1 MNKTAIKNFSIW
13 ARNKLIADISY
24 RAGLLGIT
32 PAGIRSPLPQSTGT
46 TQFFDIGSADPYVIS
61 GEQIKQR
68 ARLAEALRSREQRS
82 DYATAYKYLME
93 EVAYTWFNRLA
104 AIRFM
109 EVNDYLPGHIRVLS
123 SESGKIEPDLCTT
136 PFEAGLDFT
145 SDEERLI
152 VSLKNENRLDD
163 LFRLL
168 FVKQCNALNSVLP
181 SLFERT
187 DDYTE
192 LLLNLPVIDQDGVVW
207 HLVHDIPEDDFN
219 VEKGG
224 QVEIIGWLYQYYNTE
239 PKSAVFAKA
248 GKITKEEIPA
258 VTQLFTPDWIVRYMV
273 ENSLGRLWVEG
284 HPNDE
289 LKTEWK
295 YYLEEAEQEPE
306 VLEQLRRIRSE
317 YAKLNPEDIRLIDP
331 CMGSGHIL
339 VYAFDV
345 LMQIYESAGYARR
358 DAVRSIL
365 ENNLFGLDIDKR
377 AYQLAYFALM
387 MKARQYDKRF
397 LSRGIAPHVFAIEES
412 NSVNRAQLR
421 YFGTRLDELSRN
433 NAENQ
438 LQDLLDTFVDA
449 KEYGSILKVP
459 EMDWNLLREY
469 VADYDVGDQISLDVM
484 DIETTQAKL
493 KVLIDQGEIMAR
505 KYSVAVTNPPYM
517 GISSGS
523 GKLND
528 FVKKNYPDSKAD
540 LFAVFIEQCIRMT
553 EQYGF
558 TAMITMHAWMFLSN
572 FYKLREKL
580 LRQNMINMVH
590 LGARAFDEIG
600 GEVVQTVTFVLRKE
614 FVNHIVGKYCRAVN
628 ALSEA
633 DKRKLFLEEEH
644 WYVIKQENLESIP
657 NKTWAYWIGRHLAD
671 SFYKN
676 PSIGKMYRTMAGSST
691 GDNNRFLRLW
701 YEVSIDKIGF
711 NLPEGY
717 SGFGYKWIPCLKGG
731 SFRKWYGNQS
741 YIVNWENDGAE
752 IKYWVTHNP
761 QDPNTTSWSR
771 RLFNTDMF
779 YHPGVTWSKITTGK
793 FSARYMNKGFIME
806 SASCA
811 IMPNHSDELGML
823 SLLNSIIA
831 QNVIDILNPTIN
843 VQVGDVMA
851 IPVNSA
857 LLCSEEI
864 KIITDNS
871 IKISRSDWDSFE
883 TSWDFKRHPLLPPR
897 EEV

>member
-68 ARLAEALRSREQRS
+68 TRLAEALRSREQRS

-123 SESGKIEPDLCTT
+123 SDSGKIEPDLCTT

-145 SDEERLI
+145 ADEERLI

-168 FVKQCNALNSVLP
+168 FVKQCNALNSILP

-192 LLLNLPVIDQDGVVW
+192 LLLNLSVIDQDGVVW

-239 PKSAVFAKA
+239 PKSAAFAKT

-284 HPNDE
+284 HPNDD

-295 YYLEEAEQEPE
+295 YYLEEAEQEAA
-306 VLEQLRRIRSE
+306 VQAQLRAIRSE
-317 YAKLNPEDIRLIDP
+317 YAKLNPEDIHLIDP

-345 LMQIYESAGYARR
+345 LMQIYETAGYARR

-469 VADYDVGDQISLDVM
+469 VTDYDVGDQMSLDVM

-493 KVLIDQGEIMAR
+493 KVLIDQAEVMAR
-505 KYSVAVTNPPYM
+505 KYSVVTTNPPYM
-517 GISSGS
+517 GGS
-523 GKLND
+523 NMNPNLTTY
-528 FVKKNYPDSKAD
+528 VKKYYSGWNKDIYACFMNQGLNMLSQNG
-540 LFAVFIEQCIRMT
+540 FMSFMT
-553 EQYGF
+553 SY
-558 TAMITMHAWMFLSN
+558 TWMFLTTFSEVRKGVLGCSVIQSLIQPEYHSFFAEAFVPICAFVVRKSKLDYKAGFIRLED
-572 FYKLREKL
+572 FYGAEIQEAKYLEALEDTEKCEYYYEQANSVFYIIPDCPIAYWL
-580 LRQNMINMVH
+580 SESVL
-590 LGARAFDEIG
+590 RAFSDG
-600 GEVVQTVTFVLRKE
+600 KFVGNVAEPRQGL
-614 FVNHIVGKYCRAVN
+614 AT
-628 ALSEA
+628 A
-633 DKRKLFLEEEH
+633 D
-644 WYVIKQENLESIP
+644 N
-657 NKTWAYWIGRHLAD
+657 D
-671 SFYKN
+671 
-676 PSIGKMYRTMAGSST
+676 
-691 GDNNRFLRLW
+691 RFLRIW
-701 YEVSIDKIGF
+701 QEVNINRVGLGFADSISAKK
-711 NLPEGY
+711 
-717 SGFGYKWIPCLKGG
+717 SGKRWFPYCKGG
-731 SFRKWYGNQS
+731 SYRKWAGNTE
-741 YIVNWENDGAE
+741 YIINWENDGYE
-752 IKYWVTHNP
+752 LKNFKGSVIRNPSYYFKTGLTWGSLTVSDISFRYVTP
-761 QDPNTTSWSR
+761 GF
-771 RLFNTDMF
+771 LFD
-779 YHPGVTWSKITTGK
+779 SKGPVCFAK
-793 FSARYMNKGFIME
+793 ERSNEAYLL
-806 SASCA
+806 A
-811 IMPNHSDELGML
+811 
-823 SLLNSIIA
+823 LLNSKVAMLFLSVLAPTMDYSQGPVSKIPYFESNNASIRELAKNNII
-831 QNVIDILNPTIN
+831 
-843 VQVGDVMA
+843 
-851 IPVNSA
+851 
-857 LLCSEEI
+857 
-864 KIITDNS
+864 
-871 IKISRSDWDSFE
+871 ISKSDWDTFE

-897 EEV
+897 GEVSVDE

>member
-68 ARLAEALRSREQRS
+68 TRLAEALRSREQRS

-123 SESGKIEPDLCTT
+123 SDSGKIEPDLCTT

-145 SDEERLI
+145 ADEEHLI

-192 LLLNLPVIDQDGVVW
+192 LLLNLSVIDQDGVVW

-239 PKSAVFAKA
+239 PKSAAFAKA

-387 MKARQYDKRF
+387 MKARHYDKRF
-397 LSRGIAPHVFAIEES
+397 LSREIAPHVFAIEES

-469 VADYDVGDQISLDVM
+469 VTDYDVGDQMSLDVM

-493 KVLIDQGEIMAR
+493 KVLIDQGEAMAR
-505 KYSVAVTNPPYM
+505 KYEVVATNPPYM
-517 GISSGS
+517 SSGNFS
-523 GKLND
+523 EKLQKAI
-528 FVKKNYPDSKAD
+528 KKNFDNSKSD
-540 LFAVFIEQCIRMT
+540 LYAVFIEHCSNMVHESGYCT
-553 EQYGF
+553 
-558 TAMITMHAWMFLSN
+558 MITMHTWMFLSR
-572 FYKLREKL
+572 YE
-580 LRQNMINMVH
+580 NMRKSFNNRIVNMVH
-590 LGARAFDEIG
+590 LGARAFDEIS
-600 GEVVQTVTFVLRKE
+600 GEVVQTVAFLLSKQLIDNYIGSYIRLVEQSSESEKARE
-614 FVNHIVGKYCRAVN
+614 FYKSSNLILA
-628 ALSEA
+628 
-633 DKRKLFLEEEH
+633 
-644 WYVIKQENLESIP
+644 KQSDFMSLPGTPI
-657 NKTWAYWIGRHLAD
+657 AYWVTKEELSAFAKGIALKDFAEPRVGMITGNNDRFIKCWWEVIRSNIKLDLHTYKESLKSDFGWYPYNKGGASRLWYGNRELVVWFRRGGEDIEHNGKETGCFYFLGNKDVYFHEGITWNGLASSRNTFRYSPVGTLFD
-671 SFYKN
+671 SNKGPMLFPKCEDDTYYLLALFNTKVTLRFLNIFN
-676 PSIGKMYRTMAGSST
+676 PSISLQAGDFEKLPILISEYR
-691 GDNNRFLRLW
+691 N
-701 YEVSIDKIGF
+701 KIQELSKR
-711 NLPEGY
+711 N
-717 SGFGYKWIPCLKGG
+717 IA
-731 SFRKWYGNQS
+731 
-741 YIVNWENDGAE
+741 IA
-752 IKYWVTHNP
+752 
-761 QDPNTTSWSR
+761 TT
-771 RLFNTDMF
+771 
-779 YHPGVTWSKITTGK
+779 
-793 FSARYMNKGFIME
+793 
-806 SASCA
+806 
-811 IMPNHSDELGML
+811 
-823 SLLNSIIA
+823 
-831 QNVIDILNPTIN
+831 
-843 VQVGDVMA
+843 
-851 IPVNSA
+851 
-857 LLCSEEI
+857 
-864 KIITDNS
+864 
-871 IKISRSDWDSFE
+871 DWDSFE

-897 EEV
+897 GEVSVDE

>member
-32 PAGIRSPLPQSTGT
+32 PVGIRSPLPQSTGT
-46 TQFFDIGSADPYVIS
+46 TQFFDIGSAAPYVIN

-123 SESGKIEPDLCTT
+123 SDSGKIEPDLCTT

-145 SDEERLI
+145 ADEEHLI

-181 SLFERT
+181 FLFERT

-192 LLLNLPVIDQDGVVW
+192 LLLNLSVIDQDGVVW

-306 VLEQLRRIRSE
+306 VLEQLRAIRSE

-365 ENNLFGLDIDKR
+365 ENNLFGLEIDKR

-469 VADYDVGDQISLDVM
+469 VTDYDVGDQMSLDVM

-493 KVLIDQGEIMAR
+493 KVLIDQGEAMAR
-505 KYSVAVTNPPYM
+505 KYEVVATNPPYM
-517 GISSGS
+517 SSGNFS
-523 GKLND
+523 EKLQKAI
-528 FVKKNYPDSKAD
+528 KKNFDNSKSD
-540 LFAVFIEQCIRMT
+540 LYAVFIEHCSNMVHESGYCT
-553 EQYGF
+553 
-558 TAMITMHAWMFLSN
+558 MITMHTWMFLSR
-572 FYKLREKL
+572 YE
-580 LRQNMINMVH
+580 NMRKSFNNRIVNMVH
-590 LGARAFDEIG
+590 LGARAFDEIS
-600 GEVVQTVTFVLRKE
+600 GEVVQTVAFLLSKQLIDNYIGSYIRLVEQSSESEKARE
-614 FVNHIVGKYCRAVN
+614 FYKSSNLILA
-628 ALSEA
+628 
-633 DKRKLFLEEEH
+633 
-644 WYVIKQENLESIP
+644 KQSDFMSLPGTPI
-657 NKTWAYWIGRHLAD
+657 AYWVTKEELSAFAKGIALKDFAEPRVGMITGNNDRFIKCWWEVIRSNIKLDLHTYKESLKSDFGWYPYNKGGASRLWYGNRELVVWFRRGGEDIEHNGKETGCFYFLGNKDVYFHEGITWNGLASSRNTFRYSPVGTLFD
-671 SFYKN
+671 SNKGPMLFPKCEDDTYYLLALFNTKVTLRFLNIFN
-676 PSIGKMYRTMAGSST
+676 PSISLQAGDFEKLPILISEYR
-691 GDNNRFLRLW
+691 N
-701 YEVSIDKIGF
+701 KIQELSKR
-711 NLPEGY
+711 N
-717 SGFGYKWIPCLKGG
+717 IA
-731 SFRKWYGNQS
+731 
-741 YIVNWENDGAE
+741 IA
-752 IKYWVTHNP
+752 
-761 QDPNTTSWSR
+761 TT
-771 RLFNTDMF
+771 
-779 YHPGVTWSKITTGK
+779 
-793 FSARYMNKGFIME
+793 
-806 SASCA
+806 
-811 IMPNHSDELGML
+811 
-823 SLLNSIIA
+823 
-831 QNVIDILNPTIN
+831 
-843 VQVGDVMA
+843 
-851 IPVNSA
+851 
-857 LLCSEEI
+857 
-864 KIITDNS
+864 
-871 IKISRSDWDSFE
+871 DWDSFE

-897 EEV
+897 GEVSVDE